1 MAEFMER
8 PHLVTRTKTLFI
20 APVAFLSVFFVAP
33 VANSILRYFHFSE
46 FSNVLGNQS
55 LRGVAWFSLWQAVFS
70 TLVTLTVALPATWAL
85 SRYTFRGA
93 RLVRGVLTA
102 PFVLPAVVVAAGVL
116 AITDSRGVFP
126 ILWTHIV
133 FNVSVV
139 LRIVGP
145 RWSMVNLRLEHAAA
159 TLGARPSRTFSL
171 VVWPQISDAVIS
183 AATLV
188 LIYCFT
194 SFGVIAILGGVSR
207 RTLESEIFTQAVRLG
222 NTETATALAVLQAV
236 IICTVIFIARQS
248 SRPNSTFLHVSA
260 PQPLRTKPRHRNT
273 PLLISATA
281 VVIVAS
287 PLLATIYRS
296 LVVNNQFS
304 FSAWRTIFSGSLPA
318 LSVSPQLVIITS
330 LVFAIIAA
338 CICVPL
344 ALLVASSAA
353 PRALFSLP
361 LAISAATLGIGLIIT
376 FNTSPFAWRS
386 ERWFIPV
393 IHAVIALPLVIRA
406 LEPATRAIPTSLR
419 NASATL
425 GASPF
430 ATWVRVELPLLKPA
444 LLRATGLSMAVS
456 LGEFGA
462 TSFLSRSGSTTLPIA
477 IAQLLGRPGVATQQA
492 GFALAALMVLVTV
505 GVMSRA

>member
-1 MAEFMER
+1 MAQFLER
-8 PHLVTRTKTLFI
+8 HHPVTRTKTLLV
-20 APVAFLSVFFVAP
+20 APVVFLGVFFVVP
-33 VANSILRYFHFSE
+33 VANTFLRYFRFSE
-46 FSNVLGNQS
+46 FSNVLSNES
-55 LRGVAWFSLWQAVFS
+55 LRGVAWFSLWQAAIS
-70 TLVTLTVALPATWAL
+70 TLLTLVIALPATWAL
-85 SRYTFRGA
+85 SRYTFLGV
-93 RLVRGVLTA
+93 RLVRGLLTA

-116 AITDSRGVFP
+116 AITDSRGVVP
-126 ILWTHIV
+126 ILWAHVV

-139 LRIVGP
+139 LRIAGP
-145 RWSMVNLRLEHAAA
+145 RWSMANTRLEHAAA

-188 LIYCFT
+188 FIYCFT

-207 RTLESEIFTQAVRLG
+207 RTIESEIFTQAVRLG
-222 NTETATALAVLQAV
+222 DTSTATALAVLQA
-236 IICTVIFIARQS
+236 IIIGAVLFLTRHN
-248 SRPNSTFLHVSA
+248 SRSLSISLHLSD
-260 PQPLRTKPRHRNT
+260 PQPLHTKPRHRAT
-273 PLLISATA
+273 PLLISAIT
-281 VVIVAS
+281 VIIVAS
-287 PLLATIYRS
+287 PLVGTIYRS
-296 LVVNNQFS
+296 VFS
-304 FSAWRTIFSGSLPA
+304 NGSLSLSAWRTVFSGTLPS
-318 LSVSPQLVIITS
+318 LSVSTQSVIATS
-330 LVFAIIAA
+330 FVFAIVTA

-344 ALLVASSAA
+344 ALMVATTSV
-353 PRALFSLP
+353 PRAVFSIP
-361 LAISAATLGIGLIIT
+361 LAVSAATLGIGLVIT
-376 FNTSPFAWRS
+376 FNTHPYAWRS
-386 ERWFIPV
+386 ERWFVPV

-406 LEPATRAIPTSLR
+406 LEPAALAIPHSLR

-430 ATWVRVELPLLKPA
+430 VTWVRVELPLLKHA

-477 IAQLLGRPGVATQQA
+477 IAQLLGRPGGATQQA

>member
-1 MAEFMER
+1 M
-8 PHLVTRTKTLFI
+8 
-20 APVAFLSVFFVAP
+20 SVFFVVP
-33 VANSILRYFHFSE
+33 VTNALLRFFRFSA
-46 FSNVLGNQS
+46 FSDVLSNQS
-55 LRGVAWFSLWQAVFS
+55 LRGVAWFSLWEATIS
-70 TLVTLTVALPATWAL
+70 TLATLAIGLPVTWAL
-85 SRYTFRGA
+85 SRFTFRGSRIA
-93 RLVRGVLTA
+93 RGILTA

-116 AITDSRGVFP
+116 ALTDSRGVIP
-126 ILWTHIV
+126 IIWAHVV
-133 FNVSVV
+133 FNVSVI

-145 RWSMVNLRLEHAAA
+145 RWSLVNHRLENGAA
-159 TLGARPSRTFSL
+159 TLGARPSRTFAL

-188 LIYCFT
+188 FIYCFT

-207 RTLESEIFTQAVRLG
+207 RTLETEIFTQAVRLG
-222 NTETATALAVLQAV
+222 NTTTATALAVLQA
-236 IICTVIFIARQS
+236 IIIGAVFFFTRRG
-248 SRPNSTFLHVSA
+248 SRSLSTSLHVSA
-260 PQPLRTKPRHRNT
+260 PQPLHTKPRHRAT
-273 PLLISATA
+273 PLIITATA
-281 VVIVAS
+281 IIIVAS

-296 LVVNNQFS
+296 LVVNSQLS
-304 FSAWRTIFSGSLPA
+304 LSAWRTIFLGSLPA
-318 LSVSPQLVIITS
+318 LSVSPQSVITTS
-330 LVFAIIAA
+330 LLFAVTAA
-338 CICVPL
+338 LICVPL
-344 ALLVASSAA
+344 ALLVATTSA

-361 LAISAATLGIGLIIT
+361 LVVSAATLGIGLIIT
-376 FNTSPFAWRS
+376 FNTSPFTWRS

-406 LEPATRAIPTSLR
+406 IEPAVRAIPTSLR

-430 ATWVRVELPLLKPA
+430 TTWRRVDMPILKPA

>member
-1 MAEFMER
+1 MAR
-8 PHLVTRTKTLFI
+8 HRLVSKTKTLVL
-20 APVAFLSVFFVAP
+20 APVVFLSVFFVVP
-33 VANSILRYFHFSE
+33 VANALLRFFRFSA
-46 FSNVLGNQS
+46 FSDALSNQS
-55 LRGVAWFSLWQAVFS
+55 LRGVAWFSLWQAIIS
-70 TLVTLTVALPATWAL
+70 TLATLAIGLPATWAL
-85 SRYTFRGA
+85 SRFTFPGSRLARGI
-93 RLVRGVLTA
+93 LTA

-116 AITDSRGVFP
+116 AITDSRGVIP
-126 ILWTHIV
+126 ILWAHVV

-145 RWSMVNLRLEHAAA
+145 RWSMVNLRLENAAA
-159 TLGARPSRTFSL
+159 TLGARPSRTFTL

-183 AATLV
+183 AATLIF
-188 LIYCFT
+188 IYCFT

-207 RTLESEIFTQAVRLG
+207 RTLESEIFTQGVRLG
-222 NTETATALAVLQAV
+222 NTTTATALAVLQAV
-236 IICTVIFIARQS
+236 IIGAVFFITRRS
-248 SRPNSTFLHVSA
+248 SRPNSTSLHVSA
-260 PQPLRTKPRHRNT
+260 PQALRTKPSHRTT
-273 PLLISATA
+273 PLIITA
-281 VVIVAS
+281 AAIVIVAS

-296 LVVNNQFS
+296 LVVNSQLS
-304 FSAWRTIFSGSLPA
+304 LSAWRSIFSGSLPA
-318 LSVSPQLVIITS
+318 LSVSPQSVITTS
-330 LVFAIIAA
+330 LMFAITAA

-344 ALLVASSAA
+344 ALLVVTTSA

-376 FNTSPFAWRS
+376 FNTSPYAWRS

-406 LEPATRAIPTSLR
+406 LEPAASAIPHSLR

-430 ATWVRVELPLLKPA
+430 ATWRRVELPLLKPA
-444 LLRATGLSMAVS
+444 LLRATGLSMAIS

>member
-1 MAEFMER
+1 MER
-8 PHLVTRTKTLFI
+8 HHLVSKTRPLLI
-20 APVAFLSVFFVAP
+20 APVAFLSVFFVVP
-33 VANSILRYFHFSE
+33 VANTILRYFRFSE
-46 FSNVLGNQS
+46 FSSVLGNQS
-55 LRGVAWFSLWQAVFS
+55 LRGVAWFSLWQAVVS
-70 TLVTLTVALPATWAL
+70 TIATLAIGLPVTWAL
-85 SRYTFRGA
+85 SRFAFRGSRIA
-93 RLVRGVLTA
+93 RGVLTA

-116 AITDSRGVFP
+116 AISDSRGVVP
-126 ILWTHIV
+126 ILWAHVV

-145 RWSMVNLRLEHAAA
+145 RWSMVNLRLEHAAS
-159 TLGARPSRTFSL
+159 TLGSRPSRTFAL
-171 VVWPQISDAVIS
+171 VVWPQISDAVVS
-183 AATLV
+183 ASTLIF
-188 LIYCFT
+188 IYCFT
-194 SFGVIAILGGVSR
+194 SFGIIAILGGVSR

-222 NTETATALAVLQAV
+222 STSTATALAVLQAV
-236 IICTVIFIARQS
+236 IIGTVFLITRRS
-248 SRPNSTFLHVSA
+248 SRPNSTSLHVSA
-260 PQPLRTKPRHRNT
+260 PQPLHTKSRHRIT
-273 PLLISATA
+273 PLLITATV

-287 PLLATIYRS
+287 PLVGTLYRS
-296 LVVNNQFS
+296 LVVNNEFS

-318 LSVSPQLVIITS
+318 LSVSPQSVIITS
-330 LVFAIIAA
+330 LVFAFATA

-344 ALLVASSAA
+344 ALLVATASA
-353 PRALFSLP
+353 PRALFSIP
-361 LAISAATLGIGLIIT
+361 LAVSAATLGIGLIIT
-376 FNTSPFAWRS
+376 FNTSPYAWRS
-386 ERWFIPV
+386 VRWFIPV

-406 LEPATRAIPTSLR
+406 IEPATRAIPTSLR

-430 ATWVRVELPLLKPA
+430 ATWRRVELPLLKPA

>member
-1 MAEFMER
+1 MER
-8 PHLVTRTKTLFI
+8 HHLVNKTKTLLI
-20 APVAFLSVFFVAP
+20 APVAFLSVFFVVP
-33 VANSILRYFHFSE
+33 VTNALVRFLRFSA
-46 FSNVLGNQS
+46 FSDVLSNQS
-55 LRGVAWFSLWQAVFS
+55 LRGVAWFSLWQATIS
-70 TLVTLTVALPATWAL
+70 TFLTLAVALPASWAL

-116 AITDSRGVFP
+116 AITDSRGVIP
-126 ILWTHIV
+126 ILWAHVV

-159 TLGARPSRTFSL
+159 SLGARPSRTFRL

-188 LIYCFT
+188 FIYCFT

-222 NTETATALAVLQAV
+222 DTETATALAVLQAV
-236 IICTVIFIARQS
+236 IIGAVFFITRRS
-248 SRPNSTFLHVSA
+248 SRPNSTSLHIST
-260 PQPLRTKPRHRNT
+260 PQPLRTKPRHRAT

-287 PLLATIYRS
+287 PLLATVYRS
-296 LVVNNQFS
+296 LVANNQFS
-304 FSAWRTIFSGSLPA
+304 FSAWRSIFSGSLPS
-318 LSVSPQLVIITS
+318 LSVSPQSVITTS
-330 LVFAIIAA
+330 LIFAFATA

-344 ALLVASSAA
+344 ALLVVTTSA

-376 FNTSPFAWRS
+376 FNTSPYAWRS

-406 LEPATRAIPTSLR
+406 LEPAASAIPHSLR

-430 ATWVRVELPLLKPA
+430 ATWRRVELPLLKPA
-444 LLRATGLSMAVS
+444 LLRATGLSMAIS

>member
-1 MAEFMER
+1 M
-8 PHLVTRTKTLFI
+8 
-20 APVAFLSVFFVAP
+20 AFLSVFFVIP
-33 VANSILRYFHFSE
+33 VANTLLGFFSFSE
-46 FSNVLGNQS
+46 FRNVLSSQS
-55 LRGVAWFSLWQAVFS
+55 FRGVAWFSLWQAVIS
-70 TLVTLTVALPATWAL
+70 TLATLAIGLPATWAL
-85 SRYTFRGA
+85 SRFTFRGA
-93 RLVRGVLTA
+93 RLARGILTA

-116 AITDSRGVFP
+116 AITDSRGVGP
-126 ILWTHIV
+126 IIWAHVV
-133 FNVSVV
+133 FNVSVI

-159 TLGARPSRTFSL
+159 TLGARPSRTFTL

-188 LIYCFT
+188 FIYCFT

-207 RTLESEIFTQAVRLG
+207 RTLESEIFIQAVRLG
-222 NTETATALAVLQAV
+222 NTSTATSLAVLQA
-236 IICTVIFIARQS
+236 IIVGAVLIITRQRS
-248 SRPNSTFLHVSA
+248 YAASVSDRIST
-260 PQPLRTKPRHRNT
+260 PQELQTKPTYRLV
-273 PLLISATA
+273 PLIITA
-281 VVIVAS
+281 AAILIVAS
-287 PLLATIYRS
+287 PLAATIYRS
-296 LVVNNQFS
+296 LMVNGDVT
-304 FSAWRTIFSGSLPA
+304 FSAWQTIFSGSLPA
-318 LSVSPQLVIITS
+318 LSVSSQSVVITS
-330 LVFAIIAA
+330 LIFAVTAT
-338 CICVPL
+338 CVCVPVSM
-344 ALLVASSAA
+344 LVVACGA

-376 FNTSPFAWRS
+376 FNTFPFAWRS

-406 LEPATRAIPTSLR
+406 LEPAVQAIPTSLR
-419 NASATL
+419 NASAAL

-430 ATWVRVELPLLKPA
+430 ITWVRVEVPILRPA
-444 LLRATGLSMAVS
+444 ILRASGLSMAIS

>member
-1 MAEFMER
+1 MER
-8 PHLVTRTKTLFI
+8 HHLVNKTKTLLI
-20 APVAFLSVFFVAP
+20 APVVFLSVFFIVP
-33 VANSILRYFHFSE
+33 VANALLRFFRFSAFSE
-46 FSNVLGNQS
+46 VLSNQS
-55 LRGVAWFSLWQAVFS
+55 LRGVAWFSLWEAIIS
-70 TLVTLTVALPATWAL
+70 TLATLAIGLPVTWAL
-85 SRYTFRGA
+85 SRFTFRGSRIA
-93 RLVRGVLTA
+93 RGILTA

-116 AITDSRGVFP
+116 AITDSRGVIP
-126 ILWTHIV
+126 IIWAHVV
-133 FNVSVV
+133 FNVSVI

-145 RWSMVNLRLEHAAA
+145 RWSLVNHRLENGAA
-159 TLGARPSRTFSL
+159 TLGARPSRTFAL

-188 LIYCFT
+188 FIYCFT

-207 RTLESEIFTQAVRLG
+207 RTLETEIFTQAVRLG
-222 NTETATALAVLQAV
+222 NTTTATALAVLQA
-236 IICTVIFIARQS
+236 IIIGAVFFFTRRG
-248 SRPNSTFLHVSA
+248 SRLLSTSLHVSSA
-260 PQPLRTKPRHRNT
+260 QPLQTKPTHRAT
-273 PLLISATA
+273 PLIITA
-281 VVIVAS
+281 AAIIIVAS

-296 LVVNNQFS
+296 LVVNSQLS
-304 FSAWRTIFSGSLPA
+304 LSAWRTIFSGSLPA
-318 LSVSPQLVIITS
+318 LSVSPQSVITTS
-330 LVFAIIAA
+330 LVFAITAA
-338 CICVPL
+338 CICVPV
-344 ALLVASSAA
+344 ALLVATTSA

-361 LAISAATLGIGLIIT
+361 LVVSAATLGIGLIIT
-376 FNTSPFAWRS
+376 FNTSPFTWRS

-406 LEPATRAIPTSLR
+406 IEPAVRAIPTSLR

-430 ATWVRVELPLLKPA
+430 TTWRRVDVPILKPA

-477 IAQLLGRPGVATQQA
+477 IAQLLGRPGVAAQQA
-492 GFALAALMVLVTV
+492 GFVLAALMVLVTV

>member
-1 MAEFMER
+1 M
-8 PHLVTRTKTLFI
+8 V
-20 APVAFLSVFFVAP
+20 FLGVFFVVP
-33 VANSILRYFHFSE
+33 VANTLLRYFRFSE

-55 LRGVAWFSLWQAVFS
+55 LRGVAWFSLWQAAIS
-70 TLVTLTVALPATWAL
+70 TIATLAIGLPATWAL
-85 SRYTFRGA
+85 SRFTFRGA
-93 RLVRGVLTA
+93 RLARGILTA

-116 AITDSRGVFP
+116 AITDSRGVGP
-126 ILWTHIV
+126 IIWAHVV

-145 RWSMVNLRLEHAAA
+145 RWSMVNNRLEHAAA
-159 TLGARPSRTFSL
+159 TLGARPSRTFVL
-171 VVWPQISDAVIS
+171 VVWPQISNAVIS

-188 LIYCFT
+188 FIYCFT
-194 SFGVIAILGGVSR
+194 SFGVIAILGGISR

-222 NTETATALAVLQAV
+222 NTETATALAVLQA
-236 IICTVIFIARQS
+236 IIIGAVLFLTRHN
-248 SRPNSTFLHVSA
+248 SRSLSISLHISA
-260 PQPLRTKPRHRNT
+260 PQPLHTKPRHRTT
-273 PLLISATA
+273 PLLISAIA

-287 PLLATIYRS
+287 PLVGTIYRS
-296 LVVNNQFS
+296 VFINGSLS
-304 FSAWRTIFSGSLPA
+304 LSAWRTIFSGTLPSL
-318 LSVSPQLVIITS
+318 SISPQSVIATS
-330 LVFAIIAA
+330 LVFAIAAA

-344 ALLVASSAA
+344 AMLVVASSA

-361 LAISAATLGIGLIIT
+361 LVVSAATLGIGLIIT
-376 FNTSPFAWRS
+376 FNTSPYEWRS
-386 ERWFIPV
+386 ESWFIPV

-406 LEPATRAIPTSLR
+406 MEPAVHAIPRSLR

-430 ATWVRVELPLLKPA
+430 ITWVRVDMPILKPA
-444 LLRATGLSMAVS
+444 ILRATGLSMAIS

>member
-1 MAEFMER
+1 MAELLER
-8 PHLVTRTKTLFI
+8 HHLVRTTKTLLI
-20 APVAFLSVFFVAP
+20 APVVFLSVFFVVP
-33 VANSILRYFHFSE
+33 VANTILRYFRFSE
-46 FSNVLGNQS
+46 FSNILGNQS
-55 LRGVAWFSLWQAVFS
+55 LRGVAWFSLWQALFS
-70 TLVTLTVALPATWAL
+70 TIATLTIGLPATWAL
-85 SRYTFRGA
+85 SRFTFRGA
-93 RLVRGVLTA
+93 RLARGILTA

-116 AITDSRGVFP
+116 AITDSRGVGP
-126 ILWTHIV
+126 IIWAHVV

-139 LRIVGP
+139 LRLVGP
-145 RWSMVNLRLEHAAA
+145 RWSMVDNRLEHAAA
-159 TLGARPSRTFSL
+159 ALGARPSRTFTS
-171 VVWPQISDAVIS
+171 VVWPQISDAVNS

-188 LIYCFT
+188 FIYCFT
-194 SFGVIAILGGVSR
+194 SFGVITILGGVSR
-207 RTLESEIFTQAVRLG
+207 RTLESEIFIQAVRLG
-222 NTETATALAVLQAV
+222 NTSSATALAVLQA
-236 IICTVIFIARQS
+236 IIVCAVLFITRQHS
-248 SRPNSTFLHVSA
+248 YAAAVSDRISA
-260 PQPLRTKPRHRNT
+260 PQPLRTKPRHRIT
-273 PLLISATA
+273 PLLITATV

-318 LSVSPQLVIITS
+318 LSVSPQSVIITS
-330 LVFAIIAA
+330 LVFAIAAA

-344 ALLVASSAA
+344 ALLVATTSA

-361 LAISAATLGIGLIIT
+361 LVVSAATLGIGLIIT

-406 LEPATRAIPTSLR
+406 LQPATRAIPVSLR

-425 GASPF
+425 GASPI
-430 ATWVRVELPLLKPA
+430 ATWRRVELPILKPA
-444 LLRATGLSMAVS
+444 ILRATGLSMAIS

-477 IAQLLGRPGVATQQA
+477 IAQLLGRPGVAPQQA

>member
-1 MAEFMER
+1 MAR
-8 PHLVTRTKTLFI
+8 HRLVSKTKTLVL
-20 APVAFLSVFFVAP
+20 APVVFLSVFFVVP
-33 VANSILRYFHFSE
+33 VANALLRFFRFSA
-46 FSNVLGNQS
+46 FSDVLSNQS
-55 LRGVAWFSLWQAVFS
+55 LRGVAWFSLWQAIIS
-70 TLVTLTVALPATWAL
+70 TLATLAVALPATWAL
-85 SRYTFRGA
+85 SRFTFPGSRLARGI
-93 RLVRGVLTA
+93 LTA

-116 AITDSRGVFP
+116 AITDSRGVIP
-126 ILWTHIV
+126 ILWAHVV

-139 LRIVGP
+139 LRIIGP
-145 RWSMVNLRLEHAAA
+145 RWSMVNLRLENAAA
-159 TLGARPSRTFSL
+159 TLGARPSRTFTL

-183 AATLV
+183 AATLIF
-188 LIYCFT
+188 IYCFT
-194 SFGVIAILGGVSR
+194 SFGVIAILGGISR
-207 RTLESEIFTQAVRLG
+207 RTLESEIFTHAVRLG
-222 NTETATALAVLQAV
+222 NTTTATALAVLQAV
-236 IICTVIFIARQS
+236 IISAVFFITRRS
-248 SRPNSTFLHVSA
+248 SRPNSTSLHVST
-260 PQPLRTKPRHRNT
+260 PQALRTKPSHRTT
-273 PLLISATA
+273 PLIITA
-281 VVIVAS
+281 AAIVIVAS

-296 LVVNNQFS
+296 LVVNSQLS
-304 FSAWRTIFSGSLPA
+304 LSAWRSIFSGSLPA
-318 LSVSPQLVIITS
+318 LSVSPQSVIITS
-330 LVFAIIAA
+330 LMFAITAA

-344 ALLVASSAA
+344 ALLVVTTSA

-376 FNTSPFAWRS
+376 FNTSPYAWRS

-406 LEPATRAIPTSLR
+406 LEPAASAIPHSLR

-430 ATWVRVELPLLKPA
+430 ATWRRVELPLLKPA
-444 LLRATGLSMAVS
+444 LLRATGLSMAIS

>member
-1 MAEFMER
+1 
-8 PHLVTRTKTLFI
+8 V
-20 APVAFLSVFFVAP
+20 VFLSVFFVVP
-33 VANSILRYFHFSE
+33 VANALLRFFRFSA
-46 FSNVLGNQS
+46 FSDVLSNQS
-55 LRGVAWFSLWQAVFS
+55 LRGVAWFSLWEATIS
-70 TLVTLTVALPATWAL
+70 TLGTLAIGLPVTWAL
-85 SRYTFRGA
+85 SRFTFRGSRIA
-93 RLVRGVLTA
+93 RGILTA

-116 AITDSRGVFP
+116 AITDSRGVIP
-126 ILWTHIV
+126 ILWAHVV
-133 FNVSVV
+133 FNVSVI

-145 RWSMVNLRLEHAAA
+145 RWAMVNRRLEHAAA
-159 TLGARPSRTFSL
+159 TLGARPTRTFTH
-171 VVWPQISDAVIS
+171 VVLPHISDAVIS

-188 LIYCFT
+188 FVYCFT

-207 RTLESEIFTQAVRLG
+207 RTLETEIFTQAVRLG
-222 NTETATALAVLQAV
+222 NTETATALAVLQV
-236 IICTVIFIARQS
+236 IIISAVLFITRQS
-248 SRPNSTFLHVSA
+248 SRANTTSLHVSA
-260 PQPLRTKPRHRNT
+260 PHPLRTKPRHRIT

-296 LVVNNQFS
+296 LVVNS
-304 FSAWRTIFSGSLPA
+304 KLSLSAWRTIFSGSLPS
-318 LSVSPQLVIITS
+318 LSVSPQSVIATS
-330 LVFAIIAA
+330 LVFAVFAA

-344 ALLVASSAA
+344 ALLVATTSA
-353 PRALFSLP
+353 PRSVFSIP
-361 LAISAATLGIGLIIT
+361 LAVSAATLGIGLIIT
-376 FNTSPFAWRS
+376 FNTSPYAWRS

-406 LEPATRAIPTSLR
+406 LEPAAHAIPPSLR

-430 ATWVRVELPLLKPA
+430 ATWVRVDLPILKPA
-444 LLRATGLSMAVS
+444 ILRATGLSMAVS

-492 GFALAALMVLVTV
+492 SFALAALMVLVTV

>member
-8 PHLVTRTKTLFI
+8 HSLVNKTKTLLL
-20 APVAFLSVFFVAP
+20 APMVFLCVFFVIP
-33 VANSILRYFHFSE
+33 VANSFLRYFRFSE

-55 LRGVAWFSLWQAVFS
+55 LRGVAWFSLWQAVIS
-70 TLVTLTVALPATWAL
+70 TLLTLVIALPATWAL

-126 ILWTHIV
+126 ILWAHIV

-188 LIYCFT
+188 FIYCFT

-222 NTETATALAVLQAV
+222 NTETATALAILQAA
-236 IICTVIFIARQS
+236 IIGAVFFITRRS
-248 SRPNSTFLHVSA
+248 SRPNSTSLHVSA
-260 PQPLRTKPRHRNT
+260 PQPLGTKPRYRAT

-304 FSAWRTIFSGSLPA
+304 FSAWRSIFSGSLPS
-318 LSVSPQLVIITS
+318 LSVSPQSVIFTS
-330 LVFAIIAA
+330 LMFAITAA

-344 ALLVASSAA
+344 ALLVVTTSA
-353 PRALFSLP
+353 PRALWQ
-361 LAISAATLGIGLIIT
+361 
-376 FNTSPFAWRS
+376 AWACRS
-386 ERWFIPV
+386 SRPSWNAPKRV
-393 IHAVIALPLVIRA
+393 PSR
-406 LEPATRAIPTSLR
+406 TRR
-419 NASATL
+419 
-425 GASPF
+425 
-430 ATWVRVELPLLKPA
+430 
-444 LLRATGLSMAVS
+444 
-456 LGEFGA
+456 
-462 TSFLSRSGSTTLPIA
+462 
-477 IAQLLGRPGVATQQA
+477 
-492 GFALAALMVLVTV
+492 
-505 GVMSRA
+505 

>member
-1 MAEFMER
+1 MER
-8 PHLVTRTKTLFI
+8 HHLVIRTKTLLI

-55 LRGVAWFSLWQAVFS
+55 LRGVAWFSIWQAIIS
-70 TLVTLTVALPATWAL
+70 MLATLAIGLPVTWAL

-126 ILWTHIV
+126 ILWAHIV

-159 TLGARPSRTFSL
+159 ALGARPSRTFSL

-188 LIYCFT
+188 FIYCFT

-248 SRPNSTFLHVSA
+248 SRPNSTSLHVSA

-273 PLLISATA
+273 PLIITA
-281 VVIVAS
+281 AAIVIVAS

-330 LVFAIIAA
+330 LVFAIIAT

-344 ALLVASSAA
+344 ALLVASSSA

-361 LAISAATLGIGLIIT
+361 LTISAATLGIGLIIT

-386 ERWFIPV
+386 ERWLIPV

-406 LEPATRAIPTSLR
+406 LEPATRAIPHSLR
-419 NASATL
+419 NTSATL

>member
-1 MAEFMER
+1 MAR
-8 PHLVTRTKTLFI
+8 NHLVSKTKTLFI
-20 APVAFLSVFFVAP
+20 APVVFLSVFFVVP
-33 VANSILRYFHFSE
+33 VANAFLRFFQFSE
-46 FSNVLGNQS
+46 FSDVLSSQS
-55 LRGVAWFSLWQAVFS
+55 LRGVAWFSLWQALIS
-70 TLVTLTVALPATWAL
+70 TIATLAIGLPATWAL
-85 SRYTFRGA
+85 SRFTFRGSRLA
-93 RLVRGVLTA
+93 RGILTA

-116 AITDSRGVFP
+116 AITDSRGVVP
-126 ILWTHIV
+126 IIWAHVV

-145 RWSMVNLRLEHAAA
+145 RWSMANHRLEYGAA
-159 TLGARPSRTFSL
+159 TLGARPSRLFTL

-188 LIYCFT
+188 FIYCFT

-207 RTLESEIFTQAVRLG
+207 RTLESEIFTQAMRLG
-222 NTETATALAVLQAV
+222 NAETATALAVLQV
-236 IICTVIFIARQS
+236 IIIGAVLFITRRS
-248 SRPNSTFLHVSA
+248 SRAYTTSLHVSA
-260 PQPLRTKPRHRNT
+260 PQPLRTKPRHRTT
-273 PLLISATA
+273 PLMFVAVA

-287 PLLATIYRS
+287 PLVGTIYRS

-304 FSAWRTIFSGSLPA
+304 LSAWRTIFSGSLPA

-330 LVFAIIAA
+330 LVFAVFAA

-344 ALLVASSAA
+344 ALMVATTSA
-353 PRALFSLP
+353 PRAVFSIP
-361 LAISAATLGIGLIIT
+361 LAVSAATLGIGLIIT
-376 FNTSPFAWRS
+376 FNTSPYAWRS

-406 LEPATRAIPTSLR
+406 LEPAARAVPASLR

-430 ATWVRVELPLLKPA
+430 ATWRRVELPLLKPA

-477 IAQLLGRPGVATQQA
+477 IAQLLGRPGVAIQQA
-492 GFALAALMVLVTV
+492 GFVLAALMVLVTV

>member
-1 MAEFMER
+1 VER
-8 PHLVTRTKTLFI
+8 HHLVRKTKTLLI
-20 APVAFLSVFFVAP
+20 APAVFLSVFFVVP
-33 VANSILRYFHFSE
+33 VTNTALRYFRFSE
-46 FSNVLGNQS
+46 FSSVLSSQS

-70 TLVTLTVALPATWAL
+70 TLITLAIALPATWAL
-85 SRYTFRGA
+85 SRYTFRGSQ
-93 RLVRGVLTA
+93 VTRGILTA

-116 AITDSRGVFP
+116 AITNSRGVIP
-126 ILWTHIV
+126 ILWAHVV

-159 TLGARPSRTFSL
+159 NLGARPSRTFAL

-188 LIYCFT
+188 FIYCFT
-194 SFGVIAILGGVSR
+194 SFGVIAILGGISR

-222 NTETATALAVLQAV
+222 NTETATALAVLQVV
-236 IICTVIFIARQS
+236 IISAVFFITRRS
-248 SRPNSTFLHVSA
+248 SRPNSTSIHVSA
-260 PQPLRTKPRHRNT
+260 PQPLRTKPRHRIT
-273 PLLISATA
+273 PVLIASTA
-281 VVIVAS
+281 IVVVAS

-318 LSVSPQLVIITS
+318 LSVSPQSVISNS
-330 LVFAIIAA
+330 LIFAIAAA

-344 ALLVASSAA
+344 ALLVATASA
-353 PRALFSLP
+353 PRALFSIP
-361 LAISAATLGIGLIIT
+361 LAVSAATLGIGLIIT
-376 FNTSPFAWRS
+376 FNTSPYAWRS

-406 LEPATRAIPTSLR
+406 LEPAARAIPASLR

-430 ATWVRVELPLLKPA
+430 VTWRRIELPLLKPA

-492 GFALAALMVLVTV
+492 GFVLAALMVLVTV

>member
-1 MAEFMER
+1 
-8 PHLVTRTKTLFI
+8 VSKTKTLLI
-20 APVAFLSVFFVAP
+20 APVVFLSVFFVVP
-33 VANSILRYFHFSE
+33 VANTILRYFRFSE
-46 FSNVLGNQS
+46 FSKILGNQS
-55 LRGVAWFSLWQAVFS
+55 LRGVAWFSLWQAAIS
-70 TLVTLTVALPATWAL
+70 TLATLAVALPATWAL
-85 SRYTFRGA
+85 SRFAFRGSRIA
-93 RLVRGVLTA
+93 RGILTA

-116 AITDSRGVFP
+116 AITDSRGIIP
-126 ILWTHIV
+126 ILWAHVV

-145 RWSMVNLRLEHAAA
+145 RWSMVNNRLEHAAA
-159 TLGARPSRTFSL
+159 ALGARPSRTFTS

-188 LIYCFT
+188 FIYCFT

-207 RTLESEIFTQAVRLG
+207 RTLESEIFTQAARLG
-222 NTETATALAVLQAV
+222 YTSTATALAVLQTIIIGAV
-236 IICTVIFIARQS
+236 LLITRRNSQS
-248 SRPNSTFLHVSA
+248 LSTSLHVSA
-260 PQPLRTKPRHRNT
+260 PQPLHTKPTHRAT
-273 PLLISATA
+273 PLMFVAIA
-281 VVIVAS
+281 VVVVAS

-296 LVVNNQFS
+296 FVTNSQLS
-304 FSAWRTIFSGSLPA
+304 FSAWRSIFSGSLPS
-318 LSVSPQLVIITS
+318 LSVSTQSVISTS
-330 LVFAIIAA
+330 LIFAIATA
-338 CICVPL
+338 CCCVPL
-344 ALLVASSAA
+344 ALLAAISSA
-353 PRALFSLP
+353 PRSLFSLP
-361 LAISAATLGIGLIIT
+361 LIFSAATLGIGLIIT

-386 ERWFIPV
+386 ERWFVPV

-406 LEPATRAIPTSLR
+406 LEPASRAIPASLR

-430 ATWVRVELPLLKPA
+430 ATWRRVELPLLKPA

-492 GFALAALMVLVTV
+492 GFVLAALMVLVTV

>member
-1 MAEFMER
+1 MAR
-8 PHLVTRTKTLFI
+8 HHLVSKTQTLFI
-20 APVAFLSVFFVAP
+20 APVVFMSVFFVAP
-33 VANSILRYFHFSE
+33 VTNSILRYFRFSE
-46 FSNVLGNQS
+46 FSNVLSNHS
-55 LRGVAWFSLWQAVFS
+55 LRGVAWFSLWEAIIS
-70 TLVTLTVALPATWAL
+70 TLATLAIGLPATWAL
-85 SRYTFRGA
+85 SRFTFRGA
-93 RLVRGVLTA
+93 RLARGVLTA

-116 AITDSRGVFP
+116 AITDSRGVIP
-126 ILWTHIV
+126 ILWAHVV

-145 RWSMVNLRLEHAAA
+145 RWAMVNLRLEHAAA
-159 TLGARPSRTFSL
+159 TLGARPSRTFTF

-183 AATLV
+183 AATLIF
-188 LIYCFT
+188 IYCFT

-222 NTETATALAVLQAV
+222 NTTTATALAVLQA
-236 IICTVIFIARQS
+236 IIIGVVFYLTRRS
-248 SRPNSTFLHVSA
+248 SHSLLTSLHVSA
-260 PQPLRTKPRHRNT
+260 PQALRTKPSHRTT
-273 PLLISATA
+273 PLIITA
-281 VVIVAS
+281 AVIIIVAS
-287 PLLATIYRS
+287 PLFGTLYRS
-296 LVVNNQFS
+296 VFINGELS
-304 FSAWRTIFSGSLPA
+304 FSAWGTIFSGSLPA
-318 LSVSPQLVIITS
+318 LSVSPQSVIITS

-344 ALLVASSAA
+344 ALLVVTTSA

-376 FNTSPFAWRS
+376 FNTSPYAWRS

-406 LEPATRAIPTSLR
+406 IEPAVRAIPTSFR

-425 GASPF
+425 GASPIT
-430 ATWVRVELPLLKPA
+430 TWRRVELPLLKPA
-444 LLRATGLSMAVS
+444 LLRATGLSMAIS